1 MLPVPPVP
9 DEACDTRP
17 TRVTSVSRVRSRRND
32 DSVPPADGH
41 RAVVVKGDV
50 DVVVIVC
57 GSEEIA
63 RHRRSDGREELICDP
78 LHSVA
83 VLERKTGALDHA
95 APLTGWARPDELLR
109 LRRLVETRLGKA
121 GTREDVQVLRLLAD
135 VRLAHVRGALQ
146 DALRLG
152 AIGFDAVTHLVLCRL
167 DHRPPRLDLAQS
179 PHLPAPRVT
188 TTLAADSLMLLGVG
202 AE

>member
-1 MLPVPPVP
+1 MKP
-9 DEACDTRP
+9 ATRA
-17 TRVTSVSRVRSRRND
+17 RRGSRRCRWC
-32 DSVPPADGH
+32 ATAYGH
-41 RAVVVKGDV
+41 RDVVVKGDV

-63 RHRRSDGREELICDP
+63 RHRRSDGREELIFDP
-78 LHSVA
+78 RHDVA

-95 APLTGWARPDELLR
+95 APLTGWALPDEFLR
-109 LRRLVETRLGKA
+109 LRRLLETRLGKA
-121 GTREDVQVLRLLAD
+121 GTREDVQVVRLLED
-135 VRLAHVRGALQ
+135 FRLAHVRGAIQ

-152 AIGFDAVTHLVLCRL
+152 AIGVDAVMHLVLCRL
-167 DHRPPRLDLAQS
+167 DLAPY

-188 TTLAADSLMLLGVG
+188 TTLAADSLMLLGAG